1 MEQKIFE
8 RYSLLRRVKF
18 GMYQNSKA
26 YNLLWQQKIYLSQ
39 NFYNFGSL
47 KDTFNKILMIHLV
60 SKNSFRI
67 TIGGILNIYFIF

>member
-1 MEQKIFE
+1 MEKKIFE
-8 RYSLLRRVKF
+8 GYNLLRQAKL
-18 GMYQNSKA
+18 GMYQNYKG

-39 NFYNFGSL
+39 NFYDFGSL

-67 TIGGILNIYFIF
+67 TIGGILNIYSTF